1 MGIGHIP
8 YYPVIAPNSSL
19 AHLSHILHGF
29 PATMTPEEIR
39 ELYVS
44 GVLHVDE
51 SGDDDPDYEVEEDDM
66 YGDIFEE
73 EDDFHGKYFLMVAL
87 MVNPPTYTLCR
98 RRGRRRG

>member
-1 MGIGHIP
+1 
-8 YYPVIAPNSSL
+8 
-19 AHLSHILHGF
+19 
-29 PATMTPEEIR
+29 MTPEENR

-73 EDDFHGKYFLMVAL
+73 EDDFHGKDYLMLAL
-87 MVNPPTYTLCR
+87 VFDVLLTSLCR
-98 RRGRRRG
+98 CRGRRRG